1 LSPGDFRTKN
11 FHHCTIQRLKGAIP
25 RKKPAHTNAYGN
37 SDSHAD
43 SDINAY
49 ADANTNPMYGE
60 VFTDTEASAYS
71 SAPTVVV
78 RRADLS
84 AVASAKAGE

>member
-1 LSPGDFRTKN
+1 MSPGDFRTKN

-25 RKKPAHTNAYGN
+25 RKKPAH
-37 SDSHAD
+37 
-43 SDINAY
+43 INAY

>member
-1 LSPGDFRTKN
+1 MLTTASTLAAACAAFLLYDYLSLRRSTVDD
-11 FHHCTIQRLKGAIP
+11 LKVLASVAAA
-25 RKKPAHTNAYGN
+25 RSAA
-37 SDSHAD
+37 AL
-43 SDINAY
+43 
-49 ADANTNPMYGE
+49 M
-60 VFTDTEASAYS
+60 FTDTEASAYS

>member
-1 LSPGDFRTKN
+1 
-11 FHHCTIQRLKGAIP
+11 
-25 RKKPAHTNAYGN
+25 
-37 SDSHAD
+37 
-43 SDINAY
+43 
-49 ADANTNPMYGE
+49 MYGE

>member
-1 LSPGDFRTKN
+1 MSPGDFRTKN

-25 RKKPAHTNAYGN
+25 GKKPAHTNAYGN

-49 ADANTNPMYGE
+49 ADANTNPMDGE